1 MRLWESFFT
10 ARSWN
15 ENMCIWLRAYFVSI
29 APRLGEI
36 RDVLEIC
43 ILAHDPA
50 PCRFLLM
57 RVCVPRRPLIKM
69 SKERRVMTG
78 TSMDPMKEL
87 PHAYV
92 ASQSDR
98 LSFDAKVVN
107 CVVSFCVL
115 LGLVLLV
122 AGAVVYS
129 QIEDD
134 SDKCPC
140 SDRPDGST
148 ACCFESPSVCSEC
161 QCDDDSLGS
170 IIRKENDAFCTD
182 YERNEGDSAA
192 AISVAATG
200 VVVCVVSAAMLVTMR
215 WCKEWSEKHL
225 HVRYP
230 PVIPVG
236 GYEDTI

>member
-1 MRLWESFFT
+1 
-10 ARSWN
+10 
-15 ENMCIWLRAYFVSI
+15 MCIWARADFLDRSSFG
-29 APRLGEI
+29 AT
-36 RDVLEIC
+36 RDVLEI
-43 ILAHDPA
+43 
-50 PCRFLLM
+50 RFYSSP
-57 RVCVPRRPLIKM
+57 RSGASSIITYARACVFRRPLVIKM
-69 SKERRVMTG
+69 SKEISAVTG
-78 TSMDPMKEL
+78 TSRDPMKEL
-87 PHAYV
+87 PDAYV

-129 QIEDD
+129 QIEDG
-134 SDKCPC
+134 SHECPC
-140 SDRPDGST
+140 TDKPDGST
-148 ACCFESPSVCSEC
+148 VCCFESPSVCAEC
-161 QCDDDSLGS
+161 QCEDDSLES
-170 IIRKENDAFCTD
+170 IIRENGEPCAD
-182 YERNEGDSAA
+182 YERDEGDSAA

-236 GYEDTI
+236 GHEDAI